1 MLRILNSLL
10 TLPLICLFWI
20 HSIPQSL
27 FLLGYLPFSPDR
39 KLWAYL
45 FAALL
50 LLHGLIS
57 LALALQKYRRPHRIY
72 PAQNKGFLLQITMG
86 ILILV
91 LFALH
96 AVSFGYT
103 TSAGEYILRDPQI
116 TILLLQITL
125 TIAAGLHCLISIPK
139 ACVTLGL
146 LTREQHMT
154 CARIAA
160 AAGTRPPV
168 ALSLIAFTGYYLP
181 AITGGI
187 W

>member
-1 MLRILNSLL
+1 
-10 TLPLICLFWI
+10 
-20 HSIPQSL
+20 
-27 FLLGYLPFSPDR
+27 
-39 KLWAYL
+39 
-45 FAALL
+45 
-50 LLHGLIS
+50 
-57 LALALQKYRRPHRIY
+57 
-72 PAQNKGFLLQITMG
+72 MG

-91 LFALH
+91 LLALH

-116 TILLLQITL
+116 TTLLLQITL

-160 AAGTRPPV
+160 AAGTLPPV

-181 AITGGI
+181 AITGWI